1 MAIDPFSKRPLTPAE
16 WQARARRIQSEL
28 DGLTIDE
35 LMRGGR
41 ASTDGRSDSV
51 GREARGY
58 DPDQPRV
65 PAGHPDGGQWTDDED
80 ELDDDN
86 DWAIDVAGVGHHWYA
101 RHFYRRYPFSQE
113 TRRVFRAGTSGPL
126 TSELWSRRRNEWIK
140 HGRGYDRLHR
150 EYDRGVDELVN
161 GYMRDRKISAQQMTP
176 AQAREV
182 IELIQKSTDPRIQ
195 TFVRNIKILRR
206 HFRMRGG
213 DR

>member
-1 MAIDPFSKRPLTPAE
+1 MAIDPCSRRRLTPDE
-16 WQARARRIQSEL
+16 WRARARRIESEL
-28 DGLTIDE
+28 EGLTIDE

-41 ASTDGRSDSV
+41 ASTDGRSDSMSRGGV
-51 GREARGY
+51 RGY
-58 DPDQPRV
+58 DPSQPRV

-80 ELDDDN
+80 ELDEF
-86 DWAIDVAGVGHHWYA
+86 DWVDVAGVGHHWYA
-101 RHFYRRYPFSQE
+101 RRFYRRYPFSEE

-126 TSELWSRRRNEWIK
+126 TSHLWSRRRNEWIR
-140 HGRGYDRLHR
+140 HGRGYDRAHR
-150 EYDRGVDELVN
+150 EYDRAVDELVN

-195 TFVRNIKILRR
+195 TFVRNIRILRR

-213 DR
+213 GDH